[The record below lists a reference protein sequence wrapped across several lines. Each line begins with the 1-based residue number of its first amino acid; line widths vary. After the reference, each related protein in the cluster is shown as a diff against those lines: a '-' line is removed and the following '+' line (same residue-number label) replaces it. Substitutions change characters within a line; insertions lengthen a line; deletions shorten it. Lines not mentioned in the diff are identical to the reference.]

1 MRKRKAGKSWR
12 FPAMTGTMR
21 AEVLAVLLSDDNMA
35 GMESIFEHRKA
46 SLNTVVRGLMRKYGW
61 PVERRDFPVNTDDGR
76 GAWASVYSL
85 PPEVVAAAL
94 DGGGRD
100 WLDGMKAARAARAR
114 RVVRR

>member
-1 MRKRKAGKSWR
+1 MSGSKARKPWR

-21 AEVLAVLLSDDNMA
+21 AEVLAVLLSADNMA

-46 SLNTVVRGLMRKYGW
+46 SLHTVVRALMRKYGW

-85 PPEVVAAAL
+85 PQDVVDAAL
-94 DGGGRD
+94 DAGGRD
-100 WLDGMKAARAARAR
+100 WLEGMEAARAARAR